1 MSKMEFI
8 QGNEACALGA
18 LKANV
23 QFCAGYPITPSS
35 EIMEILSAKIYENN
49 GRTIQM
55 EDEIASMGAVIGASV
70 MGKKSITI
78 TSGPGF
84 DLKQENIGFASMAEI
99 PCVIVDVQRSGPST
113 GGATK
118 TGQGDIMQS
127 RYGTSGDTLKIV
139 LYPSS
144 VEEVYTATIKA
155 FNYAEKYMTPVV
167 LLMDETL
174 GHMRESVDFEKYK
187 DIEVIDRQK
196 TTKSVEEYKPYVVED
211 NGIVALVP
219 FANDDGYRY
228 VINGMHHNE
237 KGMPDLKAKHIEN
250 CITRIND
257 KVELNKED
265 IFESE
270 KYMCDDAEYLIVAYG
285 SVARSAKEA
294 VKILRKEGIKA
305 GLYRPVTI
313 WPFNYEEVGKF
324 SDQVK
329 SIVVAELNRGQMY
342 HLIVESVG
350 KDKSVEKLNKVNG
363 SIIKPEDIVER
374 VKETEDVHQ

>member
-1 MSKMEFI
+1 MSKYEFI

-35 EIMEILSAKIYENN
+35 EIMEILSGKIYENN
-49 GRTIQM
+49 GRCIQM

-113 GGATK
+113 GGATNP
-118 TGQGDIMQS
+118 GQGEIMQS

-139 LYPSS
+139 LYPNS
-144 VEEVYTATIKA
+144 VEEVYFMTIQA

-174 GHMRESVDFEKYK
+174 GHMRESINLEKYNN
-187 DIEVIDRQK
+187 IVVMNRRK
-196 TTKSVEEYKPYVVED
+196 TNRSVEEYFPYQPEED
-211 NGIVALVP
+211 GIVSLVP
-219 FANDDGYRY
+219 FANDEGYRY

-237 KGMPDLKAKHIEN
+237 KGMPDVKPEHIKN
-250 CITRIND
+250 CILRVNGKIERHQ
-257 KVELNKED
+257 KD
-265 IFESE
+265 IFTSESYLCE
-270 KYMCDDAEYLIVAYG
+270 DAEYLIVACG
-285 SVARSAKEA
+285 SVSRSAKEA
-294 VKILRKEGIKA
+294 VKQLREKGVKA
-305 GLYRPVTI
+305 GLYRPITI
-313 WPFNYEEVGKF
+313 WPFDYQSLAELGQ
-324 SDQVK
+324 QVK
-329 SIVVAELNRGQMY
+329 GIVVPEMNTGQLIHSVVEAVGNQVPVRGVN
-342 HLIVESVG
+342 IVDG
-350 KDKSVEKLNKVNG
+350 T
-363 SIIKPEDIVER
+363 IIKPEHIINAI
-374 VKETEDVHQ
+374 KEM

>member
-1 MSKMEFI
+1 MSKFEFI

-35 EIMEILSAKIYENN
+35 EIMEILSGRIYEND

-84 DLKQENIGFASMAEI
+84 DLKQENIGYASMVEI

-118 TGQGDIMQS
+118 TGQGDIMQT
-127 RYGTSGDTLKIV
+127 RYGTSGDTMKIV

-144 VEEVYTATIKA
+144 VEEVYTTTIKA

-174 GHMRESVDFEKYK
+174 GHMRESVDLDKYA
-187 DIEVIDRQK
+187 DIEVIDRK
-196 TTKSVEEYKPYVVED
+196 MTTRSVEEYRPYDVED
-211 NGIVALVP
+211 DGIVRLVP
-219 FANDDGYRY
+219 FANEEGYRY
-228 VINGMHHNE
+228 AINGMHHNE
-237 KGMPDLKAKHIEN
+237 KGMPDLRAEHIDA

-257 KVELNKED
+257 KIELNYED
-265 IFESE
+265 ICESE
-270 KYMCDDAEYLIVAYG
+270 KLMLDDADYIIVAYG

-294 VKILRKEGIKA
+294 VKMMRKEGIRA
-305 GLYRPVTI
+305 GLYRPITI
-313 WPFNYEEVGKF
+313 WPFNYAELEKYGEKA
-324 SDQVK
+324 K
-329 SIVVAELNRGQMY
+329 AIIVPELNRGQMY
-342 HLIVESVG
+342 HTVRETVG
-350 KDKSVEKLNKVNG
+350 KDKIVKKLNIYNG
-363 SIIKPEDIVER
+363 TIIKPEDIIES
-374 VKETEDVHQ
+374 VKEIENVHR

>member
-1 MSKMEFI
+1 MSKFEFI

-35 EIMEILSAKIYENN
+35 EIMEILSARIYENK
-49 GRTIQM
+49 GRCIQM

-84 DLKQENIGFASMAEI
+84 DLKQENIGYASMAEI

-118 TGQGDIMQS
+118 TGQGDIMQT

-144 VEEVYTATIKA
+144 VEEVYTTTVKA

-174 GHMRESVDFEKYK
+174 GHMRESVDIEKYD

-196 TTKSVEEYKPYVVED
+196 TTRSVEEYKPYVVED
-211 NGIVALVP
+211 NGMVALVP
-219 FANDDGYRY
+219 FANDEGYRY
-228 VINGMHHNE
+228 AINGMHHNE
-237 KGMPDLKAKHIEN
+237 KGMPDLRAKYIDS

-257 KVELNKED
+257 KVELNQED
-265 IFESE
+265 IFDSE
-270 KYMCDDAEYLIVAYG
+270 KYMCEDAEYLIVAYG

-294 VKILRKEGIKA
+294 VKKLREEGIRA
-305 GLYRPVTI
+305 GLYRPITI
-313 WPFNYEEVGKF
+313 WPFNYKEVGKYG
-324 SDQVK
+324 DQVK

-342 HLIVESVG
+342 HMIVESVG
-350 KDKSVEKLNKVNG
+350 KDTVVKKLNIING
-363 SIIKPEDIVER
+363 SIIKPEDIIES
-374 VKETEDVHQ
+374 VKETENVHR

>member
-1 MSKMEFI
+1 MSKFEFI

-35 EIMEILSAKIYENN
+35 EIMEILSGRIYENK
-49 GRTIQM
+49 GRCIQM
-55 EDEIASMGAVIGASV
+55 EDEIASMGAIIGASV

-84 DLKQENIGFASMAEI
+84 DLKQENIGYASMAEI

-118 TGQGDIMQS
+118 TGQGDIMQT
-127 RYGTSGDTLKIV
+127 RYGTSGDTMKIV

-144 VEEVYTATIKA
+144 VEEVYTTTVKA

-174 GHMRESVDFEKYK
+174 GHMRESVDIEKYD
-187 DIEVIDRQK
+187 DIEVLDRQK
-196 TTKSVEEYKPYVVED
+196 TTRSVEEYKPYIVED
-211 NGIVALVP
+211 NGMVALMP
-219 FANDDGYRY
+219 FANDEGYRY
-228 VINGMHHNE
+228 AINGMHHNE
-237 KGMPDLKAKHIEN
+237 KGMPDLRAEYIEG

-257 KVELNKED
+257 KVELNQED

-270 KYMCDDAEYLIVAYG
+270 KYYCEDAEYLIIAYG

-294 VKILRKEGIKA
+294 VKKLREEGIRA
-305 GLYRPVTI
+305 GLYRPITI
-313 WPFNYEEVGKF
+313 WPFNYKEVGKYGN
-324 SDQVK
+324 QVK

-342 HLIVESVG
+342 HMIVESVG
-350 KDKSVEKLNKVNG
+350 KDKLVKKLNIING
-363 SIIKPEDIVER
+363 SIIKPEDIIES
-374 VKETEDVHQ
+374 VKETENVHR